1 MTLLTELPEN
11 EEFNKKMGKA
21 IQSIRITTPWGK
33 SHKTRY
39 MTQTKLSEIIGVTFQ
54 QVQKYEKG
62 TNGCSAYRLLQI
74 ANALKVSVAYMY
86 DLALADNLFKD
97 DRFVKIAE
105 IKVNDNHEIIIME
118 RPLILTNEVKENKK
132 QN

>member
-1 MTLLTELPEN
+1 MEISDK
-11 EEFNKKMGKA
+11 EFNKKIGKA
-21 IQSIRITTPWGK
+21 IQSIRITTPWGT

-39 MTQTKLSEIIGVTFQ
+39 MTQTKLSKIIGVTFQ

-74 ANALKVSVAYMY
+74 ANAFKVSVGYIY
-86 DLALADNLFKD
+86 HLALGRDYYVGSFQD

-105 IKVNDNHEIIIME
+105 IKLDMNDEIIIME
-118 RPLILTNEVKENKK
+118 QPLILTNEVKENKK

>member
-1 MTLLTELPEN
+1 
-11 EEFNKKMGKA
+11 
-21 IQSIRITTPWGK
+21 
-33 SHKTRY
+33 
-39 MTQTKLSEIIGVTFQ
+39 
-54 QVQKYEKG
+54 
-62 TNGCSAYRLLQI
+62 
-74 ANALKVSVAYMY
+74 MY

>member
-1 MTLLTELPEN
+1 MEISDK
-11 EEFNKKMGKA
+11 EFKKKMGKA
-21 IQSIRITTPWGK
+21 IQSIRVTTPWGT
-33 SHKTRY
+33 SHKTKY

-74 ANALKVSVAYMY
+74 ANAFKVSVDYIYA
-86 DLALADNLFKD
+86 LALGVNYDVRCPFID

-105 IKVNDNHEIIIME
+105 LKLDKNNDIIIME
-118 RPLILTNEVKENKK
+118 KPLILTNEVKENKK

>member
-1 MTLLTELPEN
+1 MEISDK
-11 EEFNKKMGKA
+11 EFKEKMGKA

-33 SHKTRY
+33 SHKTKY

-105 IKVNDNHEIIIME
+105 IKLDMNNEIIIME
-118 RPLILTNEVKENKK
+118 QPLILTNEVKENKK